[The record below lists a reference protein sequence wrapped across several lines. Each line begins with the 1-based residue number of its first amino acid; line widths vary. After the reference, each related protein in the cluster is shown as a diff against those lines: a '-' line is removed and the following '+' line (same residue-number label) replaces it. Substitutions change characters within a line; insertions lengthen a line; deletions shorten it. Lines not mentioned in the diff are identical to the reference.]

1 MKDAGKFLLV
11 AVQLGL
17 ILLAIRLYH
26 IEEVSGFA
34 GIAPW
39 IFAAFLI
46 HAFLPLA
53 LRMPRQER
61 RRFIVNYES
70 GLYAMTSGV
79 PFARRRRRLRANLP
93 LPISSIIGQPSVL
106 LAHRLSSSHNSPR
119 KHFKSARPF
128 GQTGKNKRVNSRLGA
143 ATRAA
148 AEHTEPGA
156 VGMIE
161 LDCSRGRAKRSPH
174 LETRVIREQRAGND
188 HRVIFALSFHNH
200 A

>member
-1 MKDAGKFLLV
+1 M
-11 AVQLGL
+11 
-17 ILLAIRLYH
+17 
-26 IEEVSGFA
+26 
-34 GIAPW
+34 PW
-39 IFAAFLI
+39 
-46 HAFLPLA
+46 
-53 LRMPRQER
+53 RETTPRQER
-61 RRFIVNYES
+61 CRCIVNYES

-106 LAHRLSSSHNSPR
+106 LAHRLSSNRNSPR

-161 LDCSRGRAKRSPH
+161 FNASCGRAKRSPH
-174 LETRVIREQRAGND
+174 LKARVIWEQRAGND